1 MRFHQFP
8 QKLFLSLNVVRP
20 GLKGKTEWRS
30 VGQAKWLQGWS
41 LARML
46 QAPRA
51 LCPILRPPP
60 SATRE
65 VLRLTLLLSQD
76 LEKITF

>member
-1 MRFHQFP
+1 
-8 QKLFLSLNVVRP
+8 
-20 GLKGKTEWRS
+20 
-30 VGQAKWLQGWS
+30 
-41 LARML
+41 ML